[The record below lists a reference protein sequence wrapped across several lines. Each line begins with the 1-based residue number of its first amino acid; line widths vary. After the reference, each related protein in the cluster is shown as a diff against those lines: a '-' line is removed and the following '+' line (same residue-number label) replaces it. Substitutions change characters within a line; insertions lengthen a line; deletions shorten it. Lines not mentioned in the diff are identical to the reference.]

1 MPGYIAALVA
11 TSSSMARL
19 GRASLVAVIIL
30 LGLGLFATA
39 WWTDQRVG
47 TATGLLVRGQA
58 DILHDAVD
66 ASLGGRRGE
75 PIDGAALAEVVDEL
89 ADNGLRYL
97 VLLDSNGSVLA
108 EAGEAKDRPNLI
120 ARAAHA
126 VSGEPTRVGD
136 RIAVVF
142 RGASRRS
149 RRISRV
155 PEIAMEFD
163 DRVAGD
169 LRGSARWTLVLGALA
184 AIACFIAAAAL
195 LRWLLL
201 RQARQAHAEQERRLA
216 SLGQMSAILAH
227 ELRNPLA
234 SLKGNA
240 QLLARMVSADD
251 KQQAKAERVVLEAQ
265 RLESLT
271 NDLLEFARTGELHIA
286 EVPPAD
292 VLRSATEN
300 LDGSRISLDVNA
312 APPSWRLDAG
322 RLRQVLANLLQNALQ
337 ASEEAADRTVQAS
350 VFSEGDEVVFTV
362 RDHGPGIA
370 PTDLEH
376 LFEPFFTRRVNGT
389 GLGLAVARR
398 LVELRG
404 GTLSAANGEVG
415 AIFTVRIPR

>member
-1 MPGYIAALVA
+1 MI
-11 TSSSMARL
+11 
-19 GRASLVAVIIL
+19 
-30 LGLGLFATA
+30 
-39 WWTDQRVG
+39 
-47 TATGLLVRGQA
+47 
-58 DILHDAVD
+58 
-66 ASLGGRRGE
+66 
-75 PIDGAALAEVVDEL
+75 
-89 ADNGLRYL
+89 
-97 VLLDSNGSVLA
+97 A
-108 EAGEAKDRPNLI
+108 EAGDAKDRDDLV
-120 ARAAHA
+120 ARASHA
-126 VSGEPTRVGD
+126 TSGEPKRVGD
-136 RIAVVF
+136 RIAIVF
-142 RGASRRS
+142 RGASRRTRRVS
-149 RRISRV
+149 RL
-155 PEIAMEFD
+155 PEIAIEFD

-184 AIACFIAAAAL
+184 AIACFVAAAVL

-240 QLLARMVSADD
+240 QLLARMVSADER
-251 KQQAKAERVVLEAQ
+251 QQAKAERVVHEAQ

-271 NDLLEFARTGELHIA
+271 NDLLEFVRTGELHMA
-286 EVPPAD
+286 DVAPAD
-292 VLRSATEN
+292 VLQSSTEN
-300 LDGSRISLDVNA
+300 LDTSRLTLDVSA

-322 RLRQVLANLLQNALQ
+322 RLRQVLANLMQNALQ
-337 ASEEAADRTVQAS
+337 ASEESADRNVHAQ
-350 VFSEGDEVVFTV
+350 VFVDDNDLVFTV

-370 PTDLEH
+370 PADLEH

-404 GTLSAANGEVG
+404 GTLTAGNAEVG